1 MSDQK
6 TKTML
11 MARIVTPRGHF
22 GCSDFCQ
29 QSVIGVRPMAF
40 PPFGSM
46 GRRFDETAKALF
58 RGFASSTRDE
68 CRLVLEMHS
77 VKL

>member
-1 MSDQK
+1 
-6 TKTML
+6 
-11 MARIVTPRGHF
+11 
-22 GCSDFCQ
+22 
-29 QSVIGVRPMAF
+29 MAF

-58 RGFASSTRDE
+58 RGFACSTRDE